1 MQSLVIEAL
10 QFCLDLSVFDALLE
24 WDDHASV

>member
-10 QFCLDLSVFDALLE
+10 QFCLEIGVFDALLE